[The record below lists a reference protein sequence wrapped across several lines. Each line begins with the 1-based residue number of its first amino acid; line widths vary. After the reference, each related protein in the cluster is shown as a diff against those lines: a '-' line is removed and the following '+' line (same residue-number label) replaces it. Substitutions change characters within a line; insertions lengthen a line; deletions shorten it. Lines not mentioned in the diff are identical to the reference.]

1 MPTPHSAYGA
11 GSELALAPA
20 GTLIRKTSLQDRTD
34 NPLRSSKRL
43 TKHSRDDPLAEND
56 TIMPGARTG
65 RGLVY
70 AFMGKPMSSYD
81 HDRYSERPSLHDVR
95 YHAFVACLTGKPMS
109 PSCNQ
114 KRICFPSDETL
125 NPDWWSQ
132 TGSNRR
138 PPACKAGA
146 LPAELWPLK
155 SIRPEPCL

>member
-1 MPTPHSAYGA
+1 MFAT
-11 GSELALAPA
+11 
-20 GTLIRKTSLQDRTD
+20 I
-34 NPLRSSKRL
+34 PL
-43 TKHSRDDPLAEND
+43 TEND
-56 TIMPGARTG
+56 TIMPGARSG

-125 NPDWWSQ
+125 IPTCGARRDRTDDLLLAKQALSQ
-132 TGSNRR
+132 LSYG
-138 PPACKAGA
+138 P
-146 LPAELWPLK
+146 
-155 SIRPEPCL
+155 